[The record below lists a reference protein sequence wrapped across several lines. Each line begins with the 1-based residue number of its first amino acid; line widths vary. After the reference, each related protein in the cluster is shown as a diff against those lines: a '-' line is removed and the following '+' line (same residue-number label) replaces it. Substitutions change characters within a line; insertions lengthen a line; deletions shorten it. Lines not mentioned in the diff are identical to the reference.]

1 MEDGIMT
8 FDKVK
13 DVIVETI
20 NCAEE
25 DVVMDADLRGGLHMD
40 SLDAMEVSMALEEA
54 FNLTIDEESLME
66 FKTVKDIVDYIDAH
80 MA

>member
-1 MEDGIMT
+1 
-8 FDKVK
+8 
-13 DVIVETI
+13 
-20 NCAEE
+20 
-25 DVVMDADLRGGLHMD
+25 MD

>member
-1 MEDGIMT
+1 MT

-25 DVVMDADLRGGLHMD
+25 DVVMDADLKEGLHMD